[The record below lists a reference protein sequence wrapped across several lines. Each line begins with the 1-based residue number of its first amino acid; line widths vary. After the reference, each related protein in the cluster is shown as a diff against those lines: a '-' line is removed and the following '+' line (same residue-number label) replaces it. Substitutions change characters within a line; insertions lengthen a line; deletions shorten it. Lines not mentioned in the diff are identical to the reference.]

1 MAKQVYEVTKN
12 YLIRGV
18 LDKNEDDEIF
28 VYVDG
33 ETYNIMEILES
44 LMGQAIEIKSTSSFG
59 V

>member
-12 YLIRGV
+12 YLIRGT
-18 LDKNEDDEIF
+18 LDKTEDNEIF

-33 ETYNIMEILES
+33 DTYDIMEILEN
-44 LMGQAIEIKSTSSFG
+44 LMGQEIEIKSASSFG

>member
-12 YLIRGV
+12 YLIRGI
-18 LDKNEDDEIF
+18 LDKNEDDKIF

-33 ETYNIMEILES
+33 ETYSLMEILES
-44 LMGQAIEIKSTSSFG
+44 LMGQVIEIKSASSFG